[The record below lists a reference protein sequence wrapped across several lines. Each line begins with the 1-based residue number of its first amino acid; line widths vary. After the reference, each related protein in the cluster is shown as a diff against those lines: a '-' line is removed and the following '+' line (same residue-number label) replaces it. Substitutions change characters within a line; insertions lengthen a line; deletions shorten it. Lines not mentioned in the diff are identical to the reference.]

1 MRRLFPDPV
10 DQITI
15 DEAYGVHRPRPAGRP
30 WLAVCMVASLDGSTV
45 VDRRSSALS
54 SPADTAVLLG
64 LRRAADMIMV
74 GAGTARI
81 EGYGR
86 PSKPGQR
93 IGVVSR
99 QGRLDYGSD
108 LFTSGSG
115 FMILPESAPEVPVE
129 SVRAGHLTVDLEAAV
144 AQLDADVVQVEG
156 GSMLNA
162 ALAEAD
168 LIDELNLTVS
178 PVVCGGDGPR
188 LTTGAI
194 PVFNT
199 MALAHVLEHEGFL
212 FTRYVRRR
220 DA

>member
-10 DQITI
+10 EQITI
-15 DEAYGVHRPRPAGRP
+15 EEAYGVRRPRPTGRP

-54 SPADTAVLLG
+54 SPTDTAVLLG
-64 LRRAADMIMV
+64 LRQAADMIMV
-74 GAGTARI
+74 GASTVRI
-81 EGYGR
+81 EGYGK

-93 IGVVSR
+93 VGVVSR
-99 QGRLDYGSD
+99 QGRLDYDSE
-108 LFTSGSG
+108 LFTCGSG

-144 AQLDADVVQVEG
+144 ARLEADMVQVEG

-168 LIDELNLTVS
+168 LIDELNLTMS
-178 PVVCGGDGPR
+178 PVISGGDGPR

-199 MALAHVLEHEGFL
+199 MELAHVLEHDGYL

-220 DA
+220 T